1 MAEIREA
8 EDKGADTAELE
19 AMLAAKEA
27 ELVEPEAEYQQA
39 LTDKSDFIAAV
50 SEWNKYKK
58 DPASANIVDMTTYA
72 GTHIFDQLTKLANDS
87 AAAYADYS
95 TDETLAKE
103 IATLELDYY
112 DNRVI
117 NDGSVVYVEYTNPET
132 GAIKY
137 FVINYNAYV
146 VDVDVVINGVHVK
159 TDVDANSYKYFYVN
173 AEA

>member
-1 MAEIREA
+1 
-8 EDKGADTAELE
+8 
-19 AMLAAKEA
+19 
-27 ELVEPEAEYQQA
+27 
-39 LTDKSDFIAAV
+39 
-50 SEWNKYKK
+50 
-58 DPASANIVDMTTYA
+58 MTTYA
-72 GTHIFDQLTKLANDS
+72 GTHIVDQLTKLATES
-87 AAAYADYS
+87 VAKYTEYA
-95 TDETLAKE
+95 TEETLAEE
-103 IATLELDYY
+103 IANLELDYY